1 MKKDDCAP
9 SPIVPHLLNILS
21 VFRTKFFWSR
31 SHKDQNVAAEK
42 LMPGAGARAW
52 NLNVGSTA
60 LLVTL

>member
-42 LMPGAGARAW
+42 LMPGAGARA
-52 NLNVGSTA
+52 
-60 LLVTL
+60 